1 LLGGRSRLRRDD
13 RSETPQLLPQVRGTV
28 ALWRKGDMLD
38 GCGSIGAGVVA
49 LFASVA
55 LGWRFEAALGVVVVE
70 LRVRRVVEPA

>member
-1 LLGGRSRLRRDD
+1 
-13 RSETPQLLPQVRGTV
+13 
-28 ALWRKGDMLD
+28 MFD

-70 LRVRRVVEPA
+70 LRGRRVVEPA